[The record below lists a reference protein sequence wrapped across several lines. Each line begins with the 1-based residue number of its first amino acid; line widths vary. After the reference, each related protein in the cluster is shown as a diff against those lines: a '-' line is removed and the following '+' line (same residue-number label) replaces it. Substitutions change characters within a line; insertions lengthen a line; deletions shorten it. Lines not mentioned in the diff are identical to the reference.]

1 MREHAGAAGLDDAVI
16 VNTCAVTAEAVRQA
30 RQAIRK
36 TRRERP
42 NAKIVVTGCAAQIDP
57 SRFAAMDEVDHV
69 IGNQEKTEC
78 RTFAGLAGEA
88 TERVVVNDIMSVKET
103 AGHLIEGFGSRA
115 RAAAGRERLCR
126 GRTDRRRYHR
136 LRRRS

>member
-1 MREHAGAAGLDDAVI
+1 LNAYESEVMREHANAAGLNDAVI

-36 TRRERP
+36 ARRERP
-42 NAKIVVTGCAAQIDP
+42 HAKIVVTGCAAQIDP
-57 SRFAAMDEVDHV
+57 SRFSAMDEVDHV

-78 RTFAGLAGEA
+78 RTFEGLSGES

-103 AGHLIEGFGSRA
+103 AGPLVEGFGSPA
-115 RAAAGRERLCR
+115 LP
-126 GRTDRRRYHR
+126 
-136 LRRRS
+136 